1 MVGYALWVCA
11 GVLLSFGYAG
21 MASIGI
27 ILLGLAL
34 TVIVAGVILPSTRNT
49 SVVAIIAG
57 LGAAT
62 LVIAWNNLGGPG
74 TLCRPRWAEPPASS
88 CGVRGRFCSPVSP

>member
-1 MVGYALWVCA
+1 MATGRPAWWGYALWACA

-34 TVIVAGVILPSTRNT
+34 TMIMAGVILPSTRNT

-57 LGAAT
+57 LGAAP
-62 LVIAWNNLGGPG
+62 LFIA
-74 TLCRPRWAEPPASS
+74 
-88 CGVRGRFCSPVSP
+88 